1 MPWKRRALRRGPLK
15 RALNIAD
22 LRALALRRVPHFA
35 FEYVEGGAEDEAT
48 LRANRA
54 DFARWRL
61 LPRTLID
68 TRTRSLAGRL
78 LGRPLA
84 APLLIGRTPPCI
96 RDLSHSLSGR
106 RLQCRNNPSSD
117 RGS

>member
-1 MPWKRRALRRGPLK
+1 MPWKRRALRRGPLV

-22 LRALALRRVPHFA
+22 LRALALREVPHFA

-48 LRANRA
+48 LAANRA

-68 TRTRSLAGRL
+68 TRARSLRSRLFGRET
-78 LGRPLA
+78 A
-84 APLLIGRTPPCI
+84 AP
-96 RDLSHSLSGR
+96 S
-106 RLQCRNNPSSD
+106 
-117 RGS
+117 